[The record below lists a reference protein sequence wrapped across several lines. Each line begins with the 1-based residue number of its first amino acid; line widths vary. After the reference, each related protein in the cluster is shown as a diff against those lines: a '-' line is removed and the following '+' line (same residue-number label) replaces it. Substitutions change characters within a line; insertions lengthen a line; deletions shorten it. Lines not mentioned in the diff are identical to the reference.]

1 MSSAPGPP
9 LGNCGISEAL
19 AAENNFRFLETRIAE
34 SCWKGVSTMGDSTNP
49 HCPQMKLPPRA
60 LILSLASLL
69 AFACESTATV
79 VINNLPFGTQ
89 GFAESLSGPDG
100 QDFFGDPFDNREIAF
115 SFTTGGVDA
124 TLTEVAFLA
133 SVGGNGTS
141 PIQLEL
147 STGGAAPGGTNPV
160 IFGAAT
166 PTGSVPVT
174 QLLTVTPGSPVQ
186 LLANTQYWMRFTV
199 PVGTDVYSIQNTN
212 TPTLTTGWSLGTTWR
227 SEQGL
232 PWEEINSAL
241 SPRVRLTA
249 VEAVPEPG
257 TLLIST
263 SSLLLL
269 FRRKRSSNPGN
280 L

>member
-1 MSSAPGPP
+1 
-9 LGNCGISEAL
+9 
-19 AAENNFRFLETRIAE
+19 
-34 SCWKGVSTMGDSTNP
+34 
-49 HCPQMKLPPRA
+49 MKLRPHA
-60 LILSLASLL
+60 LLLSLASLL
-69 AFACESTATV
+69 VLACESTATV

-115 SFTTGGVDA
+115 SFTTGSVDA

-141 PIQLEL
+141 PIQLEI
-147 STGGAAPGGTNPV
+147 STGGSAPGGTNPI

-166 PTGSVPVT
+166 PSGPTPVT
-174 QLLTVTPGSPVQ
+174 QLLTVTPGSPAL

-199 PVGTDVYSIQNTN
+199 PVGNDVYSIQNTN
-212 TPTLTTGWSLGTTWR
+212 TPTLSSGWTLGTTWR

-232 PWEEINSAL
+232 PWEEINSIL
-241 SPRVRLTA
+241 SPRVRFTA
-249 VEAVPEPG
+249 TEAVPEPG

-269 FRRKRSSNPGN
+269 FRRKRHASNSR